1 MGKWLGATPQHMT
14 FEVRDRIAYITF
26 NHPEKRN
33 ALSMDA
39 LREFHDAVKEADDLK
54 AARVIVI
61 GGNGKDFCAGAD
73 ISGAPKPDQLGYDP
87 KEYRAAGENFD
98 DDAWGVERRSE
109 IRLALH
115 QAHKP
120 IIAKVQGNC
129 LAVGTDIALMC
140 DFIIVANDAR
150 IGFPATRALGSP
162 GNHMWLYHVGPQ
174 WAKRFL
180 MTGDV
185 IRGKDAARIGLALKA
200 VPAEKLDQA
209 VEKLARRLAILE
221 PDLMA
226 AQKRIVNLGLELMG
240 FGTLQRLAAENDA
253 RAHLSGAFKSY
264 VATSRSAGH
273 KEALRLR
280 DEPYG
285 PDEISL
291 DGEDA

>member
-1 MGKWLGATPQHMT
+1 MGKWLGAAPEHMT
-14 FEVRDRIAYITF
+14 FEVRDRIAHITF

-33 ALSMDA
+33 ALNLEA
-39 LREFHDAVKEADDLK
+39 LGEFHLAVREADDLK
-54 AARVIVI
+54 EVRVVVI

-73 ISGAPKPDQLGYDP
+73 ISGAPRPDRQGYDP
-87 KEYRAAGENFD
+87 KDYRAAGDSFD

-129 LAVGTDIALMC
+129 LAVGTDIALLC
-140 DFIIVANDAR
+140 DFIIVAHDAR

-200 VPAEKLDQA
+200 VPAEKLDQT

-253 RAHLSGAFKSY
+253 RAHLSGAFKNY

-285 PDEISL
+285 SDEISL

>member
-1 MGKWLGATPQHMT
+1 MGKWLEAAPEHLT
-14 FEVRDRIAYITF
+14 FEVRDWIAYITF
-26 NHPEKRN
+26 NRPEKRN
-33 ALSMDA
+33 ALSMVA
-39 LREFHDAVKEADDLK
+39 LREFHSAIKEADDLK
-54 AARVIVI
+54 TVRVIVI
-61 GGNGKDFCAGAD
+61 GGRGKDFCSGAD
-73 ISGAPKPDQLGYDP
+73 ISGAPKLDQLGYDL
-87 KEYRAAGENFD
+87 KDYRASENFD

-109 IRLALH
+109 MRLALH

-180 MTGDV
+180 LTGDV
-185 IRGKDAARIGLALKA
+185 IRGKDAAKIGLALKS
-200 VPAEKLDQA
+200 VPAEKLEQV

-221 PDLMA
+221 PDLAA

-240 FGTLQRLAAENDA
+240 FSTLQRMAAENDA
-253 RAHLSGAFKSY
+253 RAHLSTAFKNY
-264 VATSRSAGH
+264 MATSRTAGH

-291 DGEDA
+291 DGDDA

>member
-1 MGKWLGATPQHMT
+1 MGKWLGASPEHMT

-33 ALSMDA
+33 ALSMEA
-39 LREFHDAVKEADDLK
+39 LHEFHAVLKEADDLK
-54 AARVIVI
+54 AVRVIVI

-73 ISGAPKPDQLGYDP
+73 ISGAPKPDALGYDP
-87 KEYRAAGENFD
+87 KDYRAGGNFD

-109 IRLALH
+109 IRVALH
-115 QAHKP
+115 HAHKP

-140 DFIIVANDAR
+140 DFIILANDAR

-185 IRGKDAARIGLALKA
+185 IRGKDAAKIGLALKA
-200 VPAEKLDQA
+200 VPAEKLDQ
-209 VEKLARRLAILE
+209 VVDKLALRLAILE
-221 PDLMA
+221 PDLAA
-226 AQKRIVNLGLELMG
+226 AQKRIVNAGLELMG
-240 FGTLQRLAAENDA
+240 FSTLQRLAAENDA
-253 RAHLSGAFKSY
+253 RAHLSDAFKNY
-264 VATSRSAGH
+264 MATSRASGH

-291 DGEDA
+291 DGDDA